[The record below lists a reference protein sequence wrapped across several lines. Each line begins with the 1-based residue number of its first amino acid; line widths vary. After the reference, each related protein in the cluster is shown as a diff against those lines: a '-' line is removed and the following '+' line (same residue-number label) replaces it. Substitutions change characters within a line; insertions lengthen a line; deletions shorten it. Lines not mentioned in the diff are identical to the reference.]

1 MRVRIPYPDLL
12 EIYMLQDFLIL
23 VLGPDIFSFVGAII
37 GVVIL
42 VSILTASINSTK

>member
-1 MRVRIPYPDLL
+1 
-12 EIYMLQDFLIL
+12 MLQELLIA
-23 VLGPDIFSFVGAII
+23 VLGPDIFSFMGAVI